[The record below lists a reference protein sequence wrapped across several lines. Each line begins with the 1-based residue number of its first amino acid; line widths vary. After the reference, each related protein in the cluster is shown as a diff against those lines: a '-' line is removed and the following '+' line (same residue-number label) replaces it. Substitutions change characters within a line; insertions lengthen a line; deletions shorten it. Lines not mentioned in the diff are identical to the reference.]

1 LLRVIR
7 RSRSPR
13 VRAAVLLAYA
23 LVLALV
29 GSAISVAPGT
39 AGAAEPDQSGWWN
52 RANTGASGPL
62 GTVPPPP
69 TPDVPDGGLPVSN
82 VVSEPERVSALGLPV
97 DPAPA
102 GATVTSARLQVREV
116 PDDGANRRA
125 DRAVVV
131 ACPIT
136 EFWTGGPNQPFDAVP
151 PHDCDLGRVPG
162 NRAENGTWRFD
173 LTEVAA
179 QWIDPASGLYANGVV
194 LLPGAPEDDA
204 PAGFQVVFSGA
215 AGDTRFTMTTE
226 GGDGGVDDPFGSDP
240 MPDPSPVD
248 PGPDTVGGGPTETP
262 TQAPGDVG
270 DASFDSGG
278 LGDSGGTGGF
288 GDSGGT
294 GGSGGF
300 APDSFDVAAPSIGD
314 GELDLPGLDAP
325 ATGDAAGGTGDAT
338 TAPIE
343 PAAGGVS
350 PDEVAA
356 GPATIAQVGPASLL
370 DIPGPVWLLL
380 PLMLALLGVTSYSLG
395 PAGEPVTDGRAG
407 SITRALAARRSVISR
422 SAQEDSR

>member
-13 VRAAVLLAYA
+13 ARAAVLLAYA
-23 LVLALV
+23 FVLALV
-29 GSAISVAPGT
+29 GSAITVAPGT
-39 AGAAEPDQSGWWN
+39 VGAAEPDQSGWWN
-52 RANTGASGPL
+52 RANTGASGPF

-69 TPDVPDGGLPVSN
+69 TPDVPEGALPVSS
-82 VVSEPERVSALGLPV
+82 VVSEPERVSAVGLPV

-116 PDDGANRRA
+116 TDEGANRRA

-131 ACPIT
+131 ACPVT

-151 PHDCDLGRVPG
+151 PHDCGISRVAG
-162 NRAENGTWRFD
+162 TRAKNGTWRFD

-194 LLPGAPEDDA
+194 LLPGAAEDDA

-215 AGDTRFTMTTE
+215 EGDTRFTMTTE
-226 GGDGGVDDPFGSDP
+226 GGDGGIDDPFDSDP
-240 MPDPSPVD
+240 LPDPSPVD
-248 PGPDTVGGGPTETP
+248 PGQGTTVGGTTETSTP
-262 TQAPGDVG
+262 EPGDPAEADFG
-270 DASFDSGG
+270 SGG
-278 LGDSGGTGGF
+278 FTDTGAV
-288 GDSGGT
+288 
-294 GGSGGF
+294 GGSGG
-300 APDSFDVAAPSIGD
+300 AGDVTLDSFDVAAPSTGA
-314 GELDLPGLDAP
+314 GELDLPALDDP
-325 ATGDAAGGTGDAT
+325 ASGAAAGGTDD
-338 TAPIE
+338 
-343 PAAGGVS
+343 PAAPAGRAAGTGS
-350 PDEVAA
+350 TEEVAA

-395 PAGEPVTDGRAG
+395 PAGEPVNDARAG
-407 SITRALAARRSVISR
+407 SITRALAARRSTISR
-422 SAQEDSR
+422 SALEDHR